1 MEPQAWDPCLE
12 VDADL
17 VELVVVGLP
26 EISALDQV
34 ATALHELVRLQA
46 IRILDVVT
54 LVKKS
59 DGAVDVLEME
69 DVDPLPV
76 LDRLAGCYGGLLSS
90 RDLVVAADAVS
101 PGTAAILLLV
111 EDRWAAPISR
121 AARSAGGQ
129 VLGGER
135 VPRSRMRAALTG
147 VAGVVDASVT
157 PEGETHATH
166 GQIT

>member
-1 MEPQAWDPCLE
+1 MKPHARDPSLE

-34 ATALHELVRLQA
+34 ATALHELVQLQA
-46 IRILDVVT
+46 MRILDVVT
-54 LVKKS
+54 LVKRS
-59 DGAVDVLEME
+59 DGAVDVLELE
-69 DVDPLPV
+69 DVDSFPV
-76 LDRLAGCYGGLLSS
+76 LERQGGCYGGLLSS

-111 EDRWAAPISR
+111 EDRWAAPLSR

-135 VPRSRMRAALTG
+135 VPGSRMRAAL
-147 VAGVVDASVT
+147 AGVPGFVDASAT
-157 PEGETHATH
+157 AEEETHATH
-166 GQIT
+166 GEIT